1 MTVNS
6 VVDVQGAS
14 ARTSFDLSKEVCDRR
29 VGLAARLEAIGRS
42 RSELEAIA
50 GRSYW
55 HPNGFAKLV
64 LDDDRDRGQLRLHVW
79 PERPDEDDPHG
90 HAWHYRSVVVGGE
103 LTEITYT
110 ERTGG
115 AGLPMWRHSY
125 GQVAHRRFTLTGA
138 VPVRLVESGPPVEH
152 RPGDASG
159 GSPSHIHRFFASVAP
174 AVTMLRVGPVLAP
187 SSIVYRTTP
196 EPRQALAPRPTSL
209 ADVAQWVDHA
219 RREAGALPNPTAA

>member
-1 MTVNS
+1 VTVNS

-14 ARTSFDLSKEVCDRR
+14 ARTFDLSKEVCDQR
-29 VGLAARLEAIGRS
+29 VCLAARLDAISRS
-42 RSELEAIA
+42 RSELEAVA

-64 LDDDRDRGQLRLHVW
+64 LADDRDRGQLRLHVW
-79 PERPDEDDPHG
+79 PELPDEDDPHG

-110 ERTGG
+110 EGTGD
-115 AGLPMWRHSY
+115 AGLPMWCHSY
-125 GQVAHRRFTLTGA
+125 GQVAHRRFTLTDA
-138 VPVRLVESGPPVEH
+138 VPVRLAQSGPPVVH

-159 GSPSHIHRFFASVAP
+159 GSPGHIHRFFASAAP

-187 SSIVYRTTP
+187 SSSVYRPTP

-209 ADVAQWVDHA
+209 ADVARWVDHA
-219 RREAGALPNPTAA
+219 RHEAASRPDPTAA